1 MTVTREPPARAAGD
15 RHGRRS
21 GRGGAAVLNTV
32 LGLLLVGGA
41 VGLQSLGLS
50 ENDASAPL
58 TYVGGKGQEVDARR
72 FTVRLDSVGAA
83 KAVRVSRTETVET
96 DQVFLIVRASAK
108 SSLRPY
114 HLAQPV
120 LLDAEGRRFAATDRV
135 DSAKTLADKWVQPDI
150 WVSGPFFFEVPASA
164 LPDAKVVFALPGSAM
179 PVEPYAPEAEI
190 DLGLDEQAARR
201 LAASPQDV
209 YSLVEK

>member
-1 MTVTREPPARAAGD
+1 MTATRESPARAD
-15 RHGRRS
+15 GRRGRRA
-21 GRGGAAVLNTV
+21 GRGGSPVLNAV
-32 LGLLLVGGA
+32 VGLLLAGGA
-41 VGLQSLGLS
+41 VGLQSLALS

-58 TYVGGKGQEVDARR
+58 TYVGDKGRQVDARR
-72 FTVRLDSVGAA
+72 FTVRLDSVAVA
-83 KAVRVSRTETVET
+83 KAIKVSATKTVET
-96 DQVFLIVRASAK
+96 DHLFLVVRASAK

-120 LLDAEGRRFAATDRV
+120 LMDAEGHKFTATDRV
-135 DSAKTLADKWVQPDI
+135 DSARTLADKWVQPDI

-164 LPDAKVVFALPGSAM
+164 LPDAKVVFALPGSAI

-190 DLGLDEQAARR
+190 DLGLDEQAARK
-201 LAASPQDV
+201 LAAAPQDV

>member
-1 MTVTREPPARAAGD
+1 MTVTREPPVRAAG
-15 RHGRRS
+15 
-21 GRGGAAVLNTV
+21 GRGGRTGRRGSLALNAA
-32 LGLLLVGGA
+32 LGLLLVGAA

-58 TYVGGKGQEVDARR
+58 TYVGDKGQAVDARR

-83 KAVRVSRTETVET
+83 KAIQVSATETVET
-96 DQVFLIVRASAK
+96 DQVFLVVRASAK

-120 LLDAEGRRFAATDRV
+120 LMDAEGRRFAATDRV
-135 DSAKTLADKWVQPDI
+135 DAARTLADKWVQPDI

-164 LPDAKVVFALPGSAM
+164 LPDARVVFSLPGSAL

-201 LAASPQDV
+201 LAAAPQDV